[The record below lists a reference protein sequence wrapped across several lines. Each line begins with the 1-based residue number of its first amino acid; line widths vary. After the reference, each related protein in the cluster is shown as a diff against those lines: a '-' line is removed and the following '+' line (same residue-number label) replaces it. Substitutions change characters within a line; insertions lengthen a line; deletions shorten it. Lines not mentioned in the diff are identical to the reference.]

1 MQAACPERKTQR
13 ERRER
18 ARARKRE
25 EREREER
32 ERARAR
38 ERELLT
44 RNLPGCGGLCS
55 TCPTRACL
63 GALCNSYSIPWVN
76 FTATQRTVALCI
88 GRFVLTPIM
97 VLRNSL
103 TCSIMF
109 RDVLLNMVLEPEGGD
124 YLRQLAVSVLI

>member
-1 MQAACPERKTQR
+1 MVYAPPALR
-13 ERRER
+13 ERVQER
-18 ARARKRE
+18 FV
-25 EREREER
+25 
-32 ERARAR
+32 
-38 ERELLT
+38 
-44 RNLPGCGGLCS
+44 
-55 TCPTRACL
+55 
-63 GALCNSYSIPWVN
+63 IPIRYHWVN